1 MSQSNTT
8 NNTESNSV
16 ILDLESLMNQ
26 YNNLLISYKQAVTDY
41 VNYLSERIKPN
52 NPKQPMEIINGS
64 TYWGTSPLSE
74 NNSLTVQEC
83 QASCTRTTGCTGAT
97 FNNSD
102 KTTQITCKLRSG
114 DSLLSVGTSND
125 YAIVETGK
133 KFLSIIEKVNSQLKT
148 VNKTIQD
155 KITSTNPKYNEQLRD
170 TKQNTAELIQ
180 QFNMLSNDR
189 NKVNKLLEEYET
201 LDEQHESGNIKINQ
215 NYYSFLLLIGL
226 SIIFIIILISMASS
240 SSQIRTNFQTGGGV
254 KTSTYYFLFFLLLV
268 IYITV
273 KFTYIKNRYNRI
285 YLGQ

>member
-8 NNTESNSV
+8 NDYTESNSV

-41 VNYLSERIKPN
+41 INYLGERINPN

-83 QASCTRTTGCTGAT
+83 QASCARTTGCTGAT

-133 KFLSIIEKVNSQLKT
+133 KFLSIIENVNSQLKT

-155 KITSTNPKYNEQLRD
+155 KITLTNPKYNEELRA
-170 TKQNTAELIQ
+170 TKQNTEELIQ

-189 NKVNKLLEEYET
+189 NKVKKLLEEYET
-201 LDEQHESGNIKINQ
+201 LDEQQESGNIKINQ

-254 KTSTYYFLFFLLLV
+254 KPSTYYFSFFQFFLLVV
-268 IYITV
+268 IYIAV
-273 KFTYIKNRYNRI
+273 RFTYLKNTS
-285 YLGQ
+285 LP